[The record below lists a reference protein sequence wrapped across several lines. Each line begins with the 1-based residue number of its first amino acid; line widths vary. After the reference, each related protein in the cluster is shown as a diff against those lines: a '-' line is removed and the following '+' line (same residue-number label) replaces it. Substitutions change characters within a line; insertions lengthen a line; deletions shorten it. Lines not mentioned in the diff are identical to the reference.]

1 MKNGFKIILTL
12 SVIVT
17 LVIVIKIS
25 QNKPEVPVGDFKTKD
40 ESGHVQAAEE
50 INHLIKQ

>member
-1 MKNGFKIILTL
+1 MKNGFKIILIL

-25 QNKPEVPVGDFKTKD
+25 QNKPEVGDFKTKD